1 MGNRSIALLSALAVL
16 TAMPVADAK
25 VQRNQQE
32 RAVFMKQYPCPSNGR
47 LRGPCPGYVVD
58 HIALPAAASGKTKT
72 PSRLGNGA
80 ASEGSGRRLAAY
92 P

>member
-32 RAVFMKQYPCPSNGR
+32 RAVFMKQYPCPSGR
-47 LRGPCPGYVVD
+47 
-58 HIALPAAASGKTKT
+58 IWALLAYQG
-72 PSRLGNGA
+72 GA
-80 ASEGSGRRLAAY
+80 LAFTGTHLD
-92 P
+92 